1 MAAQSLRPCY
11 ATANQSHRGQRQQ
24 SVHSKSHARRAQPS
38 SSMAGGRWMQVAM
51 MALVVVAVALHH
63 HGVGASPN
71 ATVANGSVNG
81 KLSERHSY
89 NASASDDLM
98 RSTPDEI
105 NAGLLEYVAGPLP
118 LAAMEAA
125 KPKRANARP
134 AAIYMNEFAVY
145 IPRGADVA
153 DSIAHKYGFSNMGQI
168 GPLKGYYLFH
178 HNHVRKRSVDRSE
191 AHHNALNTEP
201 EVRWVQQQHE
211 KPRFKRDYST
221 FDQDFVRFP
230 GFRSLVS
237 GTRMAYRDT
246 STHNIFPDPLF
257 KEQWYLNG
265 GAKDGP
271 DMNVGPAWQKGYTGK
286 GVVVSILDDGI
297 QRNHPDLAL
306 NYDPAASYDINGND
320 SDPMPRDNGDN
331 KHGTRC
337 AGEVAAVAF
346 NQYCGVGVAYN
357 ASIGGV
363 RMLDGTV
370 NDAVEAKA
378 LGLYPD
384 HIDIYSASWGPE
396 DDGSTVDGPGPLA
409 RRAFIFGVTSGRQ
422 GKGSIFIWASG
433 NGGRYTDSCN
443 CDGYTNS
450 IFTLS
455 ISSATQGGYKPWY
468 LEECSSTLATTYSS
482 GTPGHD
488 KSVATVDM
496 DGSLRPDRICT
507 VEHTGTSA
515 SAPLAAGIAALAL
528 EANPALT
535 WRDMQY
541 LVVLTS
547 RSDPLEKEPGW
558 ILNGVKRKVSHKFG
572 YGLMDA
578 GAMVSLAEQWTT
590 VPSQHICKSREI
602 NEDRPIEVSVG
613 YTLQTHMD
621 VNGCAGTVNEVR
633 FLEHVQCKIT
643 LRFFPRG
650 NLRILLT
657 SPMGTTSTLLFERP
671 RDITKSNFDD
681 WPFLSVHFWGERAEG
696 RWTLQILNGGPR
708 RVSQPGI
715 LSKWQLIFYGTQ
727 TNPIRL
733 KSEGTRTAGAAGYSG
748 LNPFVFP
755 TETDLNQQAGALGGA
770 GAGYYQS
777 ADLYSNFMN
786 YPNLFSG
793 AGSGIDKTVATL
805 NGHNIPTAQREN
817 VMADSNNKLV
827 VLHDCDPECD
837 QQGCYGKGPTQ
848 CVACKHYRL
857 DNTCVSRCPPRSF
870 PNQGGVCWPCHES
883 CETCAGA
890 GQDSCLTCAPAH
902 LYVTDL
908 AVCLQVCPEGYYENY
923 DNRTCVPCE
932 ANCASCQ
939 DRPDY
944 CTSCDHHLVMH
955 EHRCYA
961 ACPKNTYETEDY
973 NCADCHPSCATCNG
987 SSESQCILCRAGR
1000 FAHEGRCLNA
1010 CPDGYY
1016 GDKKR
1021 HECIACPHGCATCG
1035 NGAVCITCHDNWTM
1049 NRKGKCIANG
1059 NNNCDESEYFEN
1071 GHCHPCHST
1080 CETCTGPT
1088 ENECLTCAS
1097 NLLLQGARCVNV
1109 CDDGYYMEVGVCAKC
1124 LHTCTQCVSRM
1135 NCTACMKGLQ
1145 LQSGECRTTCAD
1157 GYYSDRGT
1165 CAKCYLSCHTCS
1177 GPRRNQCVQCPEGWQ
1192 LAGGECFPE
1201 CPEGFFKTKF
1211 GCQRCHHY
1219 CKTCNGA
1226 GPLACTTCPAHS
1238 MLQNGLCIDCLA
1250 SQYYDP
1256 PTQTCKTC
1264 HESCRTCS
1272 GPGQFSCLTCPF
1284 PLHLDR
1290 LNHQC
1295 VPCCAADAS
1304 PDDQSCCHCDKATG
1318 GCINASPAGKRR
1330 IGAEQQLLQFGE
1342 ESGAPAVPGDGGAA
1356 TPGQAAGRA
1365 WQQFLTSTSTP
1376 TLMVVAVSGC
1386 LLIVTLFVVIFTVL
1400 QKRSQTMYTGIKY
1413 NKLGKKAASGRT
1425 TRISIPA
1432 DGDDLLEPIVNNDE
1446 DEEEEEQNDDDDD
1459 DDDEDESG
1467 QSGPD
1472 GGEEERHQRR
1482 GGGGG
1487 RGARFDSR
1495 RSTAAMATAA
1505 RGKRT
1510 FRYAPTA
1517 HRT

>member
-1 MAAQSLRPCY
+1 MVVLREP
-11 ATANQSHRGQRQQ
+11 
-24 SVHSKSHARRAQPS
+24 
-38 SSMAGGRWMQVAM
+38 
-51 MALVVVAVALHH
+51 VVVILTVAVAILTQ
-63 HGVGASPN
+63 VQALLP
-71 ATVANGSVNG
+71 
-81 KLSERHSY
+81 
-89 NASASDDLM
+89 
-98 RSTPDEI
+98 
-105 NAGLLEYVAGPLP
+105 AGGGQNVT
-118 LAAMEAA
+118 LAASG
-125 KPKRANARP
+125 ANLISTNDVDYVNANNADADDDDDDNVSNNYNSSVTADAIINSSATGRTRTGVSGGPRTRSRNRP
-134 AAIYMNEFAVY
+134 EAIYLNEFAVY
-145 IPRGADVA
+145 IPTGADVA
-153 DSIAHKYGFSNMGQI
+153 DIIADKYGFANLGQI

-178 HNHVRKRSVDRSE
+178 HSHVRKRSLDRSE
-191 AHHNALNTEP
+191 VHHNALNTEP
-201 EVRWVQQQHE
+201 EVRWMQQQHE
-211 KPRFKRDYST
+211 KIRKKRDYST

-230 GFRSLVS
+230 DPRSIAPGSQRVN
-237 GTRMAYRDT
+237 YRDT
-246 STHNIFPDPLF
+246 GSHNIFPDPLF
-257 KEQWYLNG
+257 KEQWYLVSRNG
-265 GAKDGP
+265 GAKDGL

-297 QRNHPDLAL
+297 QRNHPDLQQ
-306 NYDPAASYDINGND
+306 NYDPDASYDINGND

-346 NQYCGVGVAYN
+346 NNYCGVGVAYN

-378 LGLYPD
+378 LGLNPD
-384 HIDIYSASWGPE
+384 HIHIYSASWGPE

-515 SAPLAAGIAALAL
+515 SAPLAAGISALAL
-528 EANPALT
+528 EANPSLT

-547 RSDPLEKEPGW
+547 RPEPLEKESGW

-578 GAMVSLAEQWTT
+578 GSMVSLAEQWTS
-590 VPSQHICKSREI
+590 VPPQHICKSREI
-602 NEDRPIEVSVG
+602 NEDRPIEGSVG

-671 RDITKSNFDD
+671 RDVTKSNFDD
-681 WPFLSVHFWGERAEG
+681 WPFLSVHFWGEKAEG
-696 RWTLQILNGGPR
+696 RWTLQILNGGHR

-715 LSKWQLIFYGTQ
+715 LSKWQLIFYGTDQ
-727 TNPIRL
+727 NPIRL
-733 KSEGTRTAGAAGYSG
+733 KSDGQRSSGAYSN

-755 TETDLNQQAGALGGA
+755 TETDINQPSLNGGN
-770 GAGYYQS
+770 YYQS
-777 ADLYSNFMN
+777 QDLYSNSMN
-786 YPNLFSG
+786 YPYLFAG
-793 AGSGIDKTVATL
+793 AGSSIDKSVTTL

-908 AVCLQVCPEGYYENY
+908 AVCLQICPDGYFENY

-955 EHRCYA
+955 EHKCYS

-973 NCADCHPSCATCNG
+973 NCADCHSSCMTCNG

-1010 CPDGYY
+1010 CPDGFF

-1021 HECIACPHGCATCG
+1021 HECMACPIGCATCSSG
-1035 NGAVCITCHDNWTM
+1035 SICTGCHSNWTL
-1049 NRKGKCIANG
+1049 NKKARCIANG
-1059 NNNCDESEYFEN
+1059 SNNCDESEYYEN
-1071 GHCHPCHST
+1071 GHCHTCHST

-1088 ENECLTCAS
+1088 EHECLKCAS
-1097 NLLLQGARCVNV
+1097 PLLLQHQRCVNE
-1109 CDDGYYMEVGVCAKC
+1109 CDEGYYMEVGACAKC

-1135 NCTACMKGLQ
+1135 NCTACQKGLQ

-1165 CAKCYLSCHTCS
+1165 CAKCYLSCNTCS
-1177 GPRRNQCVQCPEGWQ
+1177 GPRRDQCVKCPEGWQ
-1192 LAGGECFPE
+1192 LAGGECHPE

-1211 GCQRCHHY
+1211 GCQKCHHY
-1219 CKTCNGA
+1219 CKTCNAA
-1226 GPLACTTCPAHS
+1226 GPLACTSCPSHF
-1238 MLQNGLCIDCLA
+1238 MLDGGLCMECLG
-1250 SQYYDP
+1250 SQFYDP

-1264 HESCRTCS
+1264 HESCRSCS
-1272 GPGQFSCLTCPF
+1272 GPGQYSCVTCAF

-1290 LNHQC
+1290 LNNQC
-1295 VPCCAADAS
+1295 VPCCASDAS
-1304 PDDQSCCHCDKATG
+1304 PEDQSCCHCDKGTG
-1318 GCINASPAGKRR
+1318 GCINSSPAGKRR
-1330 IGAEQQLLQFGE
+1330 VGAEQQLLQFGDE
-1342 ESGAPAVPGDGGAA
+1342 AAAAAAASGTNVGDLGSGQLASLRQVLLGA
-1356 TPGQAAGRA
+1356 
-1365 WQQFLTSTSTP
+1365 SP
-1376 TLMVVAVSGC
+1376 TAITVIAISGC
-1386 LLIVTLFVVIFTVL
+1386 LLVVTVFVVIFSVL
-1400 QKRSQTMYTGIKY
+1400 QKRTRTVFTGVKY
-1413 NKLGKKAASGRT
+1413 NKLATGGTSRT
-1425 TRISIPA
+1425 TRISMA
-1432 DGDDLLEPIVNNDE
+1432 NGEDDSLQPIVNNSEEEEE
-1446 DEEEEEQNDDDDD
+1446 DEEEE
-1459 DDDEDESG
+1459 DEDDGLDRNQEDDHEIL
-1467 QSGPD
+1467 D
-1472 GGEEERHQRR
+1472 GGSSSRRQQRS
-1482 GGGGG
+1482 GHG
-1487 RGARFDSR
+1487 RGKQPPPATKTTRFAR
-1495 RSTAAMATAA
+1495 T
-1505 RGKRT
+1505 
-1510 FRYAPTA
+1510 
-1517 HRT
+1517 